1 MSRKRRI
8 PAYRLHKPSGQAV
21 VRIDN
26 RDHYLGKH
34 DSKASRE
41 KYHRLVAEWLVDLT
55 NSQVS
60 QAPVARPSNL
70 TISQLMLAYWE
81 FVKSYYV
88 KNSQPTDEQ
97 CAIRAAL
104 RPLLDLYAEML
115 VSEFGPLSLKVVRE
129 QMIRKDLCRSVINQN
144 VGRIKR
150 MFKWG
155 VENELVPVAIHQA
168 LQTVTGLRQGRT
180 HARESQPVKPVS
192 HEIVLQTLPHV
203 PPTVR
208 DMIRFQLLTGC
219 RPGEIC
225 ILRPCDLDRS
235 GPVWC
240 YSPETHKTEHRD
252 RERRIFIGPQAQEI
266 LEPRLDRPD
275 DSYCF
280 APVRMSKSKDPL
292 KPYQEKKEP
301 P

>member
-208 DMIRFQLLTGC
+208 DMIRFQF
-219 RPGEIC
+219 
-225 ILRPCDLDRS
+225 
-235 GPVWC
+235 
-240 YSPETHKTEHRD
+240 
-252 RERRIFIGPQAQEI
+252 RRV
-266 LEPRLDRPD
+266 RLDAQ
-275 DSYCF
+275 F
-280 APVRMSKSKDPL
+280 VIVRGAV
-292 KPYQEKKEP
+292 
-301 P
+301 